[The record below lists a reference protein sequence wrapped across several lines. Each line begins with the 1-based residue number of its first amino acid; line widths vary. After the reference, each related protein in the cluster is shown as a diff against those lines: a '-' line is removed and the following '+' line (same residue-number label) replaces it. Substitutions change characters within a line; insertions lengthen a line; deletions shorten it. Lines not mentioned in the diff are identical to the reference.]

1 MTSVTQTLAE
11 WIAGAGYDDVPEVA
25 LRRVEERF
33 VDSLGVQ
40 LAGMATSTGQTL
52 LGYLRGFGTPNPE
65 SSVVGSGYKT
75 TTAFATLM
83 NGTAGHALEFDD
95 ISAFSG
101 HYANPLTAAT
111 LAVGEKLGVSGRD
124 LIVAWM
130 VGYEVIWRT
139 AKPTADHGGSKLLQ
153 TGWFNQGF
161 QPVMGVAAAT
171 AKLMGLDVTQIR
183 MAIGHAAS
191 AMGGVQ
197 KNRASDTKGFTA
209 GSAAMHGVMAAELVS
224 LGFTGNPD
232 ILDGDD
238 GVIRMIG
245 QEVGDPQK
253 VIDDLGTWDMA
264 ERGSTMR
271 LNASCAAGH
280 WGMAA
285 IGSILDD
292 HPLKA
297 EEIESIDVRLPAFLE
312 QSKPYHHPRAG
323 LEGKYSVE
331 YDMVAMVLDGQGGL
345 APVHRRGGP
354 TSRGAGADEAGALGP
369 RRGSPQPGHAGEHGG
384 GDPEGRDPILDH
396 RGPEGPARHGV
407 RPAERRRDP
416 DQVPRMC
423 GLRDARRG
431 PAGPGDRPVPQAPV
445 VARRGGAGHDRRG
458 EQGAVNRRSAR
469 PSVRQGTPG
478 PSATLSRDDGIE

>member
-1 MTSVTQTLAE
+1 M
-11 WIAGAGYDDVPEVA
+11 
-25 LRRVEERF
+25 
-33 VDSLGVQ
+33 
-40 LAGMATSTGQTL
+40 
-52 LGYLRGFGTPNPE
+52 
-65 SSVVGSGYKT
+65 GSGYKT

-345 APVHRRGGP
+345 DQYTDEAVRRPEAQELMKRVRWDPVEGP
-354 TSRGAGADEAGALGP
+354 LSRVTLESTVVVTLKDGTQFSTTAGQKDLHGTVFDPLSEDEIRTKFHGCAASVMPDEARQDQVIDLCLRLRSLPDVAELATTVGASRGP
-369 RRGSPQPGHAGEHGG
+369 
-384 GDPEGRDPILDH
+384 
-396 RGPEGPARHGV
+396 
-407 RPAERRRDP
+407 
-416 DQVPRMC
+416 
-423 GLRDARRG
+423 
-431 PAGPGDRPVPQAPV
+431 
-445 VARRGGAGHDRRG
+445 
-458 EQGAVNRRSAR
+458 
-469 PSVRQGTPG
+469 
-478 PSATLSRDDGIE
+478 

>member
-11 WIAGAGYDDVPEVA
+11 WIAGASYDDVPEVA

-33 VDSLGVQ
+33 VDTLGVQ
-40 LAGMATSTGQTL
+40 LAGMATPTGRTL
-52 LGYLRGFGTPNPE
+52 LRYLRGFGTPNPE
-65 SSVVGSGYKT
+65 SSVVGAGYKT

-130 VGYEVIWRT
+130 VGYEVVWRT
-139 AKPTADHGGSKLLQ
+139 AKPTADQGGSKLLQ

-171 AKLMGLDVTQIR
+171 AKLLGLDVDQIR

-197 KNRASDTKGFTA
+197 KNRGSDTKGFTA

-285 IGSILDD
+285 IGTILDE

-297 EEIESIDVRLPAFLE
+297 EEIESIEVRLPAFLE
-312 QSKPYHHPRAG
+312 QSKPYHHPGAG
-323 LEGKYSVE
+323 LESKYSVE
-331 YDMVAMVLDGQGGL
+331 YDMVAMVLDGRGGL
-345 APVHRRGGP
+345 HQY
-354 TSRGAGADEAGALGP
+354 TDEAVRRPEAQALME
-369 RRGSPQPGHAGEHGG
+369 RVRWDAV
-384 GDPEGRDPILDH
+384 
-396 RGPEGPARHGV
+396 EGPLSQLKLESTVTVTLKDGARFTATSAQQDLHGTV
-407 RPAERRRDP
+407 FDP
-416 DQVPRMC
+416 LTEDEIRTKFHECAAVVMPDEDRQNTVIDLC
-423 GLRDARRG
+423 LRL
-431 PAGPGDRPVPQAPV
+431 
-445 VARRGGAGHDRRG
+445 
-458 EQGAVNRRSAR
+458 RSL
-469 PSVRQGTPG
+469 PDVSEL
-478 PSATLSRDDGIE
+478 ATAIGVSKDS

>member
-1 MTSVTQTLAE
+1 
-11 WIAGAGYDDVPEVA
+11 
-25 LRRVEERF
+25 
-33 VDSLGVQ
+33 
-40 LAGMATSTGQTL
+40 
-52 LGYLRGFGTPNPE
+52 
-65 SSVVGSGYKT
+65 
-75 TTAFATLM
+75 
-83 NGTAGHALEFDD
+83 
-95 ISAFSG
+95 
-101 HYANPLTAAT
+101 
-111 LAVGEKLGVSGRD
+111 
-124 LIVAWM
+124 
-130 VGYEVIWRT
+130 
-139 AKPTADHGGSKLLQ
+139 
-153 TGWFNQGF
+153 
-161 QPVMGVAAAT
+161 MGVAAAT

-209 GSAAMHGVMAAELVS
+209 GSAAMHGVMAAELVG

-345 APVHRRGGP
+345 HQY
-354 TSRGAGADEAGALGP
+354 TDEAVRRPEAQELMKRVRWDPVEGP
-369 RRGSPQPGHAGEHGG
+369 LSRVTLESTVVVTLKDGTA
-384 GDPEGRDPILDH
+384 ILDH

>member
-1 MTSVTQTLAE
+1 MTTSVTEQLAE
-11 WIAGAGYDDVPEVA
+11 WIAGVGYDDVPEVA
-25 LRRVEERF
+25 VRRVEERF
-33 VDSLGVQ
+33 VDTLGVQ

-52 LGYLRGFGTPNPE
+52 LRYLRGFGTPNPE
-65 SSVVGSGYKT
+65 SSVVGADYKT

-83 NGTAGHALEFDD
+83 NGTAGHTLEFDD

-171 AKLMGLDVTQIR
+171 AKLMGLDAMQIR

-209 GSAAMHGVMAAELVS
+209 GSAAMHGVMAAELVGM
-224 LGFTGNPD
+224 GFTGNPN

-253 VIDDLGTWDMA
+253 VIEDLGTWDMA

-285 IGSILDD
+285 IGTILDD

-297 EEIESIDVRLPAFLE
+297 EQIESIDVRLPAFLE
-312 QSKPYHHPRAG
+312 QSKPFHHPQTG

-345 APVHRRGGP
+345 HQY
-354 TSRGAGADEAGALGP
+354 TDEAV
-369 RRGSPQPGHAGEHGG
+369 RR
-384 GDPEGRDPILDH
+384 PEAQELMKRVRWVPV
-396 RGPEGPARHGV
+396 EGPLREVKLESTVVVTLKDGPQFSATSGQQDLHGTV
-407 RPAERRRDP
+407 FDP
-416 DQVPRMC
+416 LSEDEIRAKFHECAAAVMPDESRQDQVI
-423 GLRDARRG
+423 GLCLRL
-431 PAGPGDRPVPQAPV
+431 
-445 VARRGGAGHDRRG
+445 
-458 EQGAVNRRSAR
+458 RSLD
-469 PSVRQGTPG
+469 SVRQLAEAVGTVEG
-478 PSATLSRDDGIE
+478 